1 MGLTNLDTA
10 LLDMI
15 PSDCKLCIERDF
27 GYIILTLRH
36 GDRTQCYRIHSNVSR
51 RMYDD
56 TNITGSTLDLKMD
69 LCQECMR
76 RFHDFINNKDEI

>member
-27 GYIILTLRH
+27 GYIYLTLRH
-36 GDRTQCYRIHSNVSR
+36 GDRTQCYRIHSNKR
-51 RMYDD
+51 PTDE
-56 TNITGSTLDLKMD
+56 NLKATIAFMV
-69 LCQECMR
+69 EEM
-76 RFHDFINNKDEI
+76 KKEE